1 MVATSPAWSHRS
13 TAPAHQ
19 VGIADNPDVD
29 ETDRALIHACRAG
42 DANAWDALVAR
53 YERLVFSVALRN
65 GLEREDAAD
74 VTQEVFVALLHS
86 LGSLKDDTALASWLM
101 TVARRTAWRTVERNG
116 RARRASAD
124 PDAEQQDPVEL
135 WTSLATLHDAVTQLG
150 DPCRTLIHQ
159 LYLDADEPSY
169 AEIAAR
175 MGRSVGGI
183 GPLRGRCLDRLR
195 SMIGD
200 DFS

>member
-1 MVATSPAWSHRS
+1 MVAMTPTWAQKS

-19 VGIADNPDVD
+19 FGQADDPAVD
-29 ETDRALIHACRAG
+29 ETDRALFRACRAG
-42 DANAWDALVAR
+42 DAQAWDALVER

-86 LGSLKDDTALASWLM
+86 LSSLKDDTALASWLM
-101 TVARRTAWRTVERNG
+101 TVARRTAWRTVERN
-116 RARRASAD
+116 RRTRGPSAD
-124 PDAEQQDPVEL
+124 AKTEQQDPVDV
-135 WTSLATLHDAVTQLG
+135 WTSLATLHDAVAQLG

-169 AEIAAR
+169 AEIAAQ
-175 MGRSVGGI
+175 MGRSIGGI
-183 GPLRGRCLDRLR
+183 GPLRGRCLERLR
-195 SMIGD
+195 GMIGD
-200 DFS
+200 DFR